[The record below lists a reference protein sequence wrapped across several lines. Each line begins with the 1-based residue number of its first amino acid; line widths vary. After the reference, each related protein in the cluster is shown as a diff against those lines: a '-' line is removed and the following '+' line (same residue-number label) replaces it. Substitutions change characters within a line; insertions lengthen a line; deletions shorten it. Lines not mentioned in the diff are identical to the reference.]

1 VKSYAHV
8 QYISTYKSSTY
19 QFFAPVFARK
29 NWDKEIKKSIMNV
42 QFNFEGLENN
52 IPTHFTFHLT
62 RFFKKTCSKE
72 KR

>member
-1 VKSYAHV
+1 MPMCSIYQLIRV
-8 QYISTYKSSTY
+8 QLINSLP
-19 QFFAPVFARK
+19 QFLRAK
-29 NWDKEIKKSIMNV
+29 TGTKKSIMNV